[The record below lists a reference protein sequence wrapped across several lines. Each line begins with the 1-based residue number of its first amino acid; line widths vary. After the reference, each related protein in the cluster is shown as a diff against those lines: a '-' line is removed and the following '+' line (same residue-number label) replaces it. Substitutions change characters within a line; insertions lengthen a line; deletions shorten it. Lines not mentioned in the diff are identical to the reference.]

1 MAERELNVGDAVS
14 WVSADVPLR
23 GKIVGISIAPHAGR
37 WVPWITIERTADRD
51 GTPIKVRTRLSA
63 TDSNLRFK
71 QVTRL

>member
-1 MAERELNVGDAVS
+1 MAERELNVGDDVS

-23 GKIVGISIAPHAGR
+23 GKIVGISIAPHGGR
-37 WVPWITIERTADRD
+37 MVPWITIERTAERD
-51 GTPIKVRTRLSA
+51 GRPGKVKTRMSA